1 MQLLQQVAKI
11 VNFSDM
17 CKNYAKKNAI
27 FSLDMVKSSLVATIK
42 LRMFEIGL
50 TQTKVA
56 AMLFYCIGSV
66 TPCAFRE
73 HHRTS
78 VGHLWAFG
86 GCGASNI
93 CASIYYICAESLAFW
108 YFVAKVVAINS
119 LQVRR
124 SLLLRQKKGLATF
137 S

>member
-1 MQLLQQVAKI
+1 
-11 VNFSDM
+11 M

-27 FSLDMVKSSLVATIK
+27 LSLDMVKSSLVATIK

-78 VGHLWAFG
+78 LGLRWAF
-86 GCGASNI
+86 CGNSFAKRSCERNI
-93 CASIYYICAESLAFW
+93 LNYWTKRTDIPPHLGS
-108 YFVAKVVAINS
+108 
-119 LQVRR
+119 
-124 SLLLRQKKGLATF
+124 
-137 S
+137 